1 MSTQGHTGQQFAGQV
16 VIVTG
21 GGSGI
26 GAATAH
32 RFAEEGATV
41 VIAGRT
47 LDKLAKVAADARGDV
62 RTRQVDVTDRVA
74 VRQLI
79 DEVAA
84 EHGKLNVLVNNAG
97 TGSPGDVTRTSDDD
111 WARVLQ
117 TNLDAVFYG
126 CRAAMPHLLA
136 SGGCI
141 VNVSSVS
148 GLGGDWDNVAYNAAK
163 GGVVNLTRAL
173 AMDHAADGVRVN
185 AVAPSLT
192 VTDMTGGITGNEDVM
207 VRFRERIP
215 LGRPAQPSEVAAAI
229 TFLASADASFITGVN
244 LPVDGGLG
252 ASNGQPRLS

>member
-1 MSTQGHTGQQFAGQV
+1 
-16 VIVTG
+16 
-21 GGSGI
+21 
-26 GAATAH
+26 
-32 RFAEEGATV
+32 
-41 VIAGRT
+41 
-47 LDKLAKVAADARGDV
+47 
-62 RTRQVDVTDRVA
+62 
-74 VRQLI
+74 
-79 DEVAA
+79 
-84 EHGKLNVLVNNAG
+84 
-97 TGSPGDVTRTSDDD
+97 
-111 WARVLQ
+111 
-117 TNLDAVFYG
+117 
-126 CRAAMPHLLA
+126 
-136 SGGCI
+136 
-141 VNVSSVS
+141 VS